1 MIYPISVDMKQNI
14 VYMFDKIRYDTI
26 VTKLM
31 NNLNLER
38 LCMQSINLPVQI
50 NNNKSLIL

>member
-14 VYMFDKIRYDTI
+14 VCMFDKIRYDTI

-38 LCMQSINLPVQI
+38 LCMQSINLPVKI

>member
-14 VYMFDKIRYDTI
+14 VCMFHKIRYEAI
-26 VTKLM
+26 ITKLM
-31 NNLNLER
+31 NNLKLER

>member
-1 MIYPISVDMKQNI
+1 MIYPISIDMKQNI
-14 VYMFDKIRYDTI
+14 VCMFDKIRYDTI

-50 NNNKSLIL
+50 NNFIA

>member
-1 MIYPISVDMKQNI
+1 MIYPISVDLKQNI
-14 VYMFDKIRYDTI
+14 VCMFDKIRYDTI

-38 LCMQSINLPVQI
+38 LCMQSTNLPVQI